1 MKIRSAASIVAS
13 LIIVILL
20 GACAGA
26 PPSTSGNLPGAG
38 GQGQQAPLADAEK
51 ERMELDAAYRAIQSG
66 DLASAEGKLAALALA
81 HPDNRTYPVL
91 RASVLL
97 SMKRLDE
104 ARAVLVKELDAYP
117 DNTDA
122 LFALAELERFA
133 GNDKAHEAAIAAII
147 KKDPTNAEAQA
158 AMGDIQYQG
167 KNYTRAEASY
177 AAALAADPRNVSA
190 LVGKARVLYRR
201 DDMHGAL
208 DSLDTAIGIAP
219 SEPLAYLDRS
229 RVLYQLGRYDDCEA
243 DMNTAIKLAPESSW
257 NYLERGRLY
266 LDTGRSQQAL
276 ADFSTS
282 IKLNPDY
289 FLAYVYRAAIYE
301 DQGNDAAAFADYQK
315 STSLYP
321 DYWYAFESIGIVA
334 YRLGNWMDAYQAFDK
349 AAGYTK
355 AHSEYYIAAA
365 VSLLRSGDAKAARE
379 YAGRNL
385 AKINREQN
393 PTQWL
398 ALRLLFDQNDT
409 TTELELKI
417 SAEKSLDLKAG
428 MLFYLGSYW
437 IARGRNELGL
447 RYVQMSI
454 DGQRVGT
461 MERRMAEAD
470 LARLQSSH

>member
-1 MKIRSAASIVAS
+1 MKIRPAAFIVAS
-13 LIIVILL
+13 LIIAIML
-20 GACAGA
+20 GSCAGA
-26 PPSTSGNLPGAG
+26 PPANTGALPG
-38 GQGQQAPLADAEK
+38 GQGQQAPLTDAEK
-51 ERMELDAAYRAIQSG
+51 ERMELDTVYRAIKSG
-66 DLASAEGKLAALALA
+66 DLGSAEARLATLSLA
-81 HPDNRTYPVL
+81 HPDNRSYPVL

-97 SMKRLDE
+97 SMKRLDD
-104 ARAVLVKELDAYP
+104 ARAVLARELESYP

-133 GNDKAHEAAIAAII
+133 GNDKAHAAAIEAII
-147 KKDPTNAEAQA
+147 KKNPANAEAQT

-167 KNYTRAEASY
+167 KNYSKAEAAY
-177 AAALAADPRNVSA
+177 TAALAADPKNVGA
-190 LVGKARVLYRR
+190 LLGRARVLYRR

-208 DSLDTAIGIAP
+208 ESLNTAIGLAP
-219 SEPLAYLDRS
+219 DEPLAYLDRS
-229 RVLYQLGRYDDCEA
+229 RVLYQLGRYDECEA
-243 DMNTAIKLAPESSW
+243 DMDTAIKLAPESAW

-276 ADFSTS
+276 ADFTRS
-282 IKLNPDY
+282 IELNPDY
-289 FLAYVYRAAIYE
+289 FLAYLYRAAIYE
-301 DQGNDAAAFADYQK
+301 EAGNDAAAFADYQK

-334 YRLGNWMDAYQAFDK
+334 YRLGNWMDAYRAFDK

-355 AHSEYYIAAA
+355 ANSEYYIAAA
-365 VSLLRSGDAKAARE
+365 VALMRAGDAKGARE

-385 AKINREQN
+385 AMINREKN

-398 ALRLLFDQNDT
+398 ALRLLYDQNDT

-417 SAEKSLDLKAG
+417 SAEKSQDIKAG

-447 RYVQMSI
+447 KYIQMSI
-454 DGQRVGT
+454 DSKRVGT
-461 MERRMAEAD
+461 MELRMAQAD
-470 LARLQSSH
+470 LARLQSKP

>member
-1 MKIRSAASIVAS
+1 MKIRSAAFIVAS

-20 GACAGA
+20 GACVGA
-26 PPSTSGNLPGAG
+26 PPSTSGNLPGST
-38 GQGQQAPLADAEK
+38 GQQAPLTDAEK
-51 ERMELDAAYRAIQSG
+51 ERMELDAVYRAIKSG
-66 DLASAEGKLAALALA
+66 DFASAEGKLAGLVLAR
-81 HPDNRTYPVL
+81 PDNRSYPVL

-97 SMKRLDE
+97 SMKRPDE
-104 ARAVLVKELDAYP
+104 ARAVLDKELDAYP

-133 GNDKAHEAAIAAII
+133 GNDKAHQTAIEAII
-147 KKDPTNAEAQA
+147 KRDPANAEAQA

-167 KNYTRAEASY
+167 KNYTKAESSY
-177 AAALAADPRNVSA
+177 AAALLADPKNVSA
-190 LVGKARVLYRR
+190 LLGRARVLYRR

-208 DSLDTAIGIAP
+208 DSLNTAIGLAP
-219 SEPLAYLDRS
+219 EEPLAYLDRS
-229 RVLYQLGRYDDCEA
+229 RVLYQLGRYDECEA

-266 LDTGRSQQAL
+266 LDTGRSKQAL
-276 ADFSTS
+276 ADFTRS
-282 IKLNPDY
+282 IELNPEY

-301 DQGNDAAAFADYQK
+301 DQGNDAAAFADYRK

-321 DYWYAFESIGIVA
+321 DYWYAFESIGMVA
-334 YRLGNWMDAYQAFDK
+334 YRLGNWTDAYQAFDK
-349 AAGYTK
+349 AATYTK
-355 AHSEYYIAAA
+355 AHGEYYIAAA
-365 VSLLRSGDAKAARE
+365 VSLMRSGDPKAARE

-385 AKINREQN
+385 ARINREQN

-398 ALRLLFDQNDT
+398 ALRLLYDQNDT

-417 SAEKSLDLKAG
+417 SAEKSQDLKAG

-437 IARGRNELGL
+437 VARGRSELGL
-447 RYVQMSI
+447 RYIQMSI
-454 DGQRVGT
+454 DSQRVGT

-470 LARLQSSH
+470 LARLQSKP

>member
-1 MKIRSAASIVAS
+1 MKIRSAAFIVAS
-13 LIIVILL
+13 LFIVILL

-26 PPSTSGNLPGAG
+26 PPAGSGTLPG
-38 GQGQQAPLADAEK
+38 GQGQQAPLTEAEK
-51 ERMELDAAYRAIQSG
+51 ERMELDAVYRSIKSG
-66 DLASAEGKLAALALA
+66 DSASAESRLAALALA
-81 HPDNRTYPVL
+81 HPGNRSYPVL

-97 SMKRLDE
+97 SMKRLDD

-147 KKDPTNAEAQA
+147 KMNPANAEAQA

-167 KNYTRAEASY
+167 KNYSKAEAAY
-177 AAALAADPRNVSA
+177 AAALSADPKNVGA
-190 LVGKARVLYRR
+190 LLGRARVLYRR

-208 DSLDTAIGIAP
+208 DSLNTAIGLAP
-219 SEPLAYLDRS
+219 EEPLAYLDRS
-229 RVLYQLGRYDDCEA
+229 RVLYQLGRYDECEA
-243 DMNTAIKLAPESSW
+243 DMDTAIKLAPESAW

-266 LDTGRSQQAL
+266 LDTGRSKQAL
-276 ADFSTS
+276 ADFTRS
-282 IKLNPDY
+282 IELNPDY

-301 DQGNDAAAFADYQK
+301 QAGNDAAAFADYQK

-334 YRLGNWMDAYQAFDK
+334 YRLGNWMEAYRAFDK

-355 AHSEYYIAAA
+355 AHCEYYIAAA
-365 VSLLRSGDAKAARE
+365 VSLMRSGDAKAARE

-385 AKINREQN
+385 AKISRDQN

-398 ALRLLFDQNDT
+398 ALRLLYDQNDT

-417 SAEKSLDLKAG
+417 SAEKSQDLKAG

-437 IARGRNELGL
+437 IARGRNELGQK
-447 RYVQMSI
+447 YIQMSI
-454 DGQRVGT
+454 DSKRVGT
-461 MERRMAEAD
+461 MELRMAEAD
-470 LARLQSSH
+470 LARLQSKR